1 MSFWDGQKSAR
12 SRSTGWLVSERTKV
26 AVVGVGHLGSRHARV
41 YAESP
46 GAELVG
52 VADVDLAR
60 ARAVADAHGIRAVA
74 DFTDLI
80 PDVAAASV
88 AVPTVNHREVTA
100 ELLEAGVHVL
110 VEKPIAASLAEA
122 REMVDLARKRARVL
136 AVGHTERHNPGV
148 QALLR
153 GARNP
158 RFIEVHRL
166 GSFSPRSLDID
177 VVLDLMIHDL
187 DVVAALVG
195 EEVSSIEAVGVPV
208 LTGRVDIAN
217 ARLRF
222 ANGCVA
228 NITASRVS
236 QEKIRKLRFFEPERY
251 VSLDYQKQEA
261 ISYRLVRPPG
271 APPEIRRDD
280 LEVVQ
285 DEPLRRE
292 LEDFLHAVATG
303 GSPKVNGEEGL
314 KALALA
320 LEVVRAMEK

>member
-1 MSFWDGQKSAR
+1 M
-12 SRSTGWLVSERTKV
+12 SERTKV

-46 GAELVG
+46 KAELVG

-60 ARAVADAHGIRAVA
+60 ARAVADAHGVRAVA
-74 DFTDLI
+74 DITELVPHI
-80 PDVAAASV
+80 SAASV
-88 AVPTVNHREVTA
+88 AVPTVSHREVTGK
-100 ELLEAGVHVL
+100 LLEAGVHVL

-122 REMVDLARKRARVL
+122 REMVDLARERARVL
-136 AVGHTERHNPGV
+136 AVGHTERHNPAV
-148 QALLR
+148 EALLA
-153 GARNP
+153 GPRNP

-187 DVVAALVG
+187 DVVAALVR
-195 EEVSSIEAVGVPV
+195 EQVSSLEAVGVPV

-217 ARLRF
+217 ARIRF

-228 NITASRVS
+228 NVTASRVS
-236 QEKIRKLRFFEPERY
+236 QEKVRKLRFFEPERY

-271 APPEIRRDD
+271 ASPEIRRDD

-292 LEDFLHAVATG
+292 LEDFLHAVETG
-303 GSPKVNGEEGL
+303 GSPRVTGEDGL

-320 LEVVRAMEK
+320 LEVVSAMERSRV

>member
-1 MSFWDGQKSAR
+1 
-12 SRSTGWLVSERTKV
+12 VSERTKV
-26 AVVGVGHLGSRHARV
+26 AVVGVGHLGTRHARV

-46 GAELVG
+46 NAELVG
-52 VADVDLAR
+52 VADIDLAR
-60 ARAVADAHGIRAVA
+60 ARAVADAHGVRAVA
-74 DFTDLI
+74 DIAELI
-80 PDVAAASV
+80 PDIAAASV
-88 AVPTVNHREVTA
+88 AVPTVSHREVT
-100 ELLEAGVHVL
+100 EKLLHGGVHVL
-110 VEKPIAASLAEA
+110 VEKPISGSLTDA
-122 REMVDLARKRARVL
+122 REMVNLAKERVRVL
-136 AVGHTERHNPGV
+136 AVGHTERHNPAV
-148 QALLR
+148 EALIANSR
-153 GARNP
+153 DP

-187 DVVAALVG
+187 DVVAALVRA
-195 EEVSSIEAVGVPV
+195 EVASLEAVGVPV
-208 LTGRVDIAN
+208 LTGKVDIAN

-236 QEKIRKLRFFEPERY
+236 QDKIRKLRCFEPERY

-261 ISYRLVRPPG
+261 ISYRLVRSPG
-271 APPEIRRDD
+271 AVPEIRRDD
-280 LEVVQ
+280 FPVTQ

-303 GSPKVNGEEGL
+303 GRPKVTGEDGL

-320 LEVVRAMEK
+320 LEVVGAMERARA

>member
-1 MSFWDGQKSAR
+1 M
-12 SRSTGWLVSERTKV
+12 SERTKV

-46 GAELVG
+46 KAELVG

-60 ARAVADAHGIRAVA
+60 ARAVADAHGVRAVA
-74 DFTDLI
+74 DMTELVPHI
-80 PDVAAASV
+80 SAASV
-88 AVPTVNHREVTA
+88 AVPTVSHREVTGK
-100 ELLEAGVHVL
+100 LLDAGVHVL

-122 REMVDLARKRARVL
+122 REMVDLARERARVL
-136 AVGHTERHNPGV
+136 AVGHTERHNPAV
-148 QALLR
+148 EALLA
-153 GARNP
+153 GPRNP

-195 EEVSSIEAVGVPV
+195 EEVSSLEAVGVPV

-217 ARLRF
+217 ARIRF

-228 NITASRVS
+228 NVTASRVS
-236 QEKIRKLRFFEPERY
+236 QEKVRKLRFFEPERY

-271 APPEIRRDD
+271 ASPEIRRDD
-280 LEVVQ
+280 LDVVQ

-292 LEDFLHAVATG
+292 LEDFLHAVASGASPRVTG
-303 GSPKVNGEEGL
+303 EDGL

-320 LEVVRAMEK
+320 LEVVSAMERSRA